1 MHMPLLTVVLTLM
14 VIGILMWLFET
25 YVPLDATIKRIIHVL
40 IIICV
45 VIWLLQISG
54 LLSGLGSVPFPH
66 R

>member
-1 MHMPLLTVVLTLM
+1 MPLLTVVLTLM
-14 VIGILMWLFET
+14 VIGCLMFLFET
-25 YVPLDATIKRIIHVL
+25 YVPIDATIKWIIHVV

-54 LLSGLGSVPFPH
+54 LLGGLATVPFPH

>member
-1 MHMPLLTVVLTLM
+1 MPLLTVVLTLL
-14 VIGILMWLFET
+14 VIGVLMWLFDT
-25 YVPLDATIKRIIHVL
+25 YIPLDAMIKRIIHIV

-54 LLSGLGSVPFPH
+54 LLGGLATVPFPH